1 MIKKLKKLAIGS
13 VVLAS
18 GLATAI
24 IPIAIAQ
31 SSTQS
36 PPTQSLVSQ
45 ADTSTIAIEQ
55 AIHRRINQYRSRNG
69 LPSLRLDDRLSQ
81 MARTHSDAMAVGR
94 VGFGH
99 QGFERRGKTIQ
110 KIMGY
115 SNMAENVAYSG
126 GLNRPDQQAVETWL
140 RSSSHRDNIE
150 GQYDTTGIGVSL
162 SSNGRYYF
170 TQIFVRRN

>member
-1 MIKKLKKLAIGS
+1 MQKNLNKLTICTA
-13 VVLAS
+13 VLAS
-18 GLATAI
+18 GLATAV

-31 SSTQS
+31 SSTQL
-36 PPTQSLVSQ
+36 PTQSLISQ
-45 ADTSTIAIEQ
+45 ADTSTIVIEQ
-55 AIHRRINQYRSRNG
+55 AIHSRINQYRSRNG
-69 LPSLRLDDRLSQ
+69 LPPLRLDDRLSQ

-99 QGFERRGKTIQ
+99 QGFERRGKAIQ

-126 GLNRPDQQAVETWL
+126 GLDRPVQQAVETWL

-150 GQYDTTGIGVSL
+150 GHYDTTGIGVSL
-162 SSNGRYYF
+162 SPNGRYYF